1 MSPCNLQYLEN
12 TGGHPHL
19 DRKFQECLITLL
31 KSPEVGGG
39 FRIYTLC
46 HTNRFSNR
54 DMNRQSETVKSL
66 KKISAMEERPQMQQT
81 KELTPEGNGR
91 KL

>member
-1 MSPCNLQYLEN
+1 
-12 TGGHPHL
+12 
-19 DRKFQECLITLL
+19 
-31 KSPEVGGG
+31 
-39 FRIYTLC
+39 
-46 HTNRFSNR
+46 
-54 DMNRQSETVKSL
+54 MNRQSETVKSL